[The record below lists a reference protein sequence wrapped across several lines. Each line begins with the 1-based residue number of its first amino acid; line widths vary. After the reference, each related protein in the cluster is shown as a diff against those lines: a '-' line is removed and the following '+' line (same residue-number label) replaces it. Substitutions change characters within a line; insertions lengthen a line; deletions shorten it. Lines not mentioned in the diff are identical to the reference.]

1 MTFTELGSRIRS
13 GRTRCGAVRLVA
25 VDGPGGAGKSVFS
38 ARLARALDDAPVI
51 HTDDFASWDNPHG
64 WWPRFEEQVLG
75 PLERGEPVRYQR
87 WDWAAHRL
95 GDWVEVRESDVVI
108 VEGVSSSR
116 AAVKDRLTMAIWIE
130 SPREMRLDRGIE
142 RDGESMRPAWD
153 RWMAE
158 EVAFF
163 ARDRTRQR
171 ADLIVDGSPTLS
183 HDPEVEFVALGTLR
197 QPSV

>member
-1 MTFTELGSRIRS
+1 
-13 GRTRCGAVRLVA
+13 
-25 VDGPGGAGKSVFS
+25 
-38 ARLARALDDAPVI
+38 
-51 HTDDFASWDNPHG
+51 
-64 WWPRFEEQVLG
+64 
-75 PLERGEPVRYQR
+75 
-87 WDWAAHRL
+87 
-95 GDWVEVRESDVVI
+95 
-108 VEGVSSSR
+108 
-116 AAVKDRLTMAIWIE
+116 VKDRLTMAIWIE